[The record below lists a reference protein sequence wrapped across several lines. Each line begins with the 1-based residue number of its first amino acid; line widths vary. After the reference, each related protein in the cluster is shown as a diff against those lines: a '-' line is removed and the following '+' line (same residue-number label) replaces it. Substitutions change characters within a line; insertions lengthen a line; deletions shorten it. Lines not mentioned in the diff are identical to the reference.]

1 MSVLITGGT
10 GFVGRYV
17 IKRVDDPIVTSRNR
31 QAALNKLG
39 DSVSDAIQWSPE
51 SEPLVLDPAMDC
63 RAVVNLMGDSIAEG
77 RWTEKKKKSIRDSRV
92 QGTLKL
98 VEAVSKLEKKP
109 EVFVS
114 ASAVGFYGDPGDVE
128 VTESHPMGD
137 GFLPEVCKQWEDAV
151 DTISA
156 LGVRV
161 VKLRIGIVLGPDGGA
176 CEKMI
181 PMFKL
186 GLGGKLGSGRQWFP
200 WIHVEDLAGLIDWAI
215 RTPSAS
221 GVYNATAPNPV
232 TNGQFTTALAKSL
245 GRWAVLPAPKF
256 GLKIALGEFADSL
269 FFSQRVIP
277 QRAVEEGY
285 DFQFP
290 ELDGALKDIVSRS
303 GRGYES

>member
-17 IKRVDDPIVTSRNR
+17 IERVDAPIVTSRNR
-31 QAALNKLG
+31 QRALDKLG
-39 DSVSDAIQWSPE
+39 NSVSDVIQWSPQDD
-51 SEPLVLDPAMDC
+51 PLVLDPRMDC

-77 RWTEKKKKSIRDSRV
+77 RWTAEKKKRIRDSRV

-114 ASAVGFYGDPGDVE
+114 ASAVGFYGDPGDME
-128 VTESHPMGD
+128 VTESHPRGE
-137 GFLPEVCKQWEDAV
+137 GYLPEVCQQWEDAA
-151 DTISA
+151 DTIAA

-161 VKLRIGIVLGPDGGA
+161 VKLRVGIVLGRDGGA
-176 CEKMI
+176 LEKMI
-181 PMFKL
+181 PLFKM
-186 GLGGKLGSGRQWFP
+186 GLGGKLGSGKQWFP
-200 WIHVEDLAGLIDWAI
+200 WIHVEDLAGMIDWAI

-232 TNGQFTTALAKSL
+232 TNGQFTNALAKSL
-245 GRWAVLPAPKF
+245 GRWAVLPAPKL
-256 GLKIALGEFADSL
+256 GLRIALGEFANSL

-277 QRAVEEGY
+277 QRAVADGY
-285 DFQFP
+285 DFMFP
-290 ELDGALKDIVSRS
+290 GLDGALEDIV
-303 GRGYES
+303 

>member
-17 IKRVDDPIVTSRNR
+17 IERVDDPIVTSRNR

-39 DSVSDAIQWSPE
+39 DTVSEAIQWSPE
-51 SEPLVLDPAMDC
+51 SEPLVLDPGMDC

-77 RWTEKKKKSIRDSRV
+77 RWTEKKKKSIR
-92 QGTLKL
+92 
-98 VEAVSKLEKKP
+98 
-109 EVFVS
+109 VS

-128 VTESHPMGD
+128 VAESHPMGD
-137 GFLPEVCKQWEDAV
+137 GFLPEVCKQWEDAA

-181 PMFKL
+181 PLFKL
-186 GLGGKLGSGRQWFP
+186 GLGGKLGSGKQWFP

-232 TNGQFTTALAKSL
+232 TNGQFTAALAKSL

-277 QRAVEEGY
+277 QRAVEDGY
-285 DFQFP
+285 QFRFP
-290 ELDGALKDIVSRS
+290 DLDVALKDIVHDR
-303 GRGYES
+303 